1 MKNELR
7 LIIEEISKTR
17 SILDDIYSY
26 LKDFEQKELPKLGR
40 NRTSGLVIS
49 QILENAYTSIETLF
63 LRISQ
68 FFENSLDNER
78 WHSDLLD
85 KMNLRIEGIREQV
98 ISAETHRLL
107 SELMR
112 FRHFKRYYFELDYDW
127 KKLDYLLDVYER
139 LQPKVL
145 QEIDSFS
152 RFLKKMINIE

>member
-1 MKNELR
+1 MKNELL

-17 SILDDIYSY
+17 SIINDIYSY

-68 FFENSLDNER
+68 FFENSLNSER

-85 KMNLRIEGIREQV
+85 KMNLHIEGVREQV

-127 KKLDYLLDVYER
+127 KKLDYLLDVYKR

-152 RFLKKMINIE
+152 EFLKKMIEIE

>member
-85 KMNLRIEGIREQV
+85 
-98 ISAETHRLL
+98 
-107 SELMR
+107 
-112 FRHFKRYYFELDYDW
+112 
-127 KKLDYLLDVYER
+127 VYER

-152 RFLKKMINIE
+152 RFLKKMIDIE

>member
-1 MKNELR
+1 MKNELP
-7 LIIEEISKTR
+7 LLIEEICKTHT
-17 SILDDIYSY
+17 ILDSIYSY

-68 FFENSLDNER
+68 FFENSLDSKR

-85 KMNLRIEGIREQV
+85 KMTLRIEGIREQV
-98 ISAETHRLL
+98 ISIETHRLL

-127 KKLDYLLDVYER
+127 KKLDYLLDVYKR

-145 QEIDSFS
+145 HEIDSFS
-152 RFLKKMINIE
+152 GFLKKIIEIE